1 MHVAAPTIP
10 KKQVVVKLKNRKMK
24 ILYVFPHPD
33 DESFGPAGAINQQ
46 VNEGNEVHLL
56 TLTKGGAT
64 QVRHKLGLSIEEM
77 GEVRHKEM
85 LNIKKVL
92 KLSGFTI
99 LDYPD
104 SGLKELDP
112 RILEKEVKK
121 EINKVKPEIVVT
133 YPVHGGSGF
142 HDHLVTYAV
151 VKRVFLEMKESGVNY
166 LKRLAFF
173 TMPDN
178 GEPSFMSN
186 GWPRLKLSESSLI
199 DVIIPLKK
207 MDIDIMKQALLC
219 YETYQEMAKKTGVIE
234 KIGDKVHFEIAFEEH
249 NPPLQKITDKIS

>member
-1 MHVAAPTIP
+1 M
-10 KKQVVVKLKNRKMK
+10 KL
-24 ILYVFPHPD
+24 LYIFPHPD

-46 VNEGNEVHLL
+46 VRDGNEVHLL

-77 GEVRHKEM
+77 GEIRYQEM
-85 LNIKKVL
+85 LKVKRTL
-92 KLSGFTI
+92 NLSGLTI

-112 RILEKEVKK
+112 RVLEKEVAK
-121 EINKVKPEIVVT
+121 ETERIKPSVIIT

-142 HDHLVTYAV
+142 HDHLVTYAI
-151 VKRVFLEMKESGVNY
+151 VKRTYLEMKDNGADY

-178 GEPSFMSN
+178 GEPSFLSN
-186 GWPRLKLSESSLI
+186 GWPRLKLSEKELI
-199 DVIIPLKK
+199 DAITPLSE
-207 MDIDIMKQALLC
+207 MDVKAMKNALLC
-219 YETYQEMAKKTGVIE
+219 YETYQEMVEKTGVLE

-249 NPPLQKITDKIS
+249 DPPLKKITEKFV

>member
-1 MHVAAPTIP
+1 
-10 KKQVVVKLKNRKMK
+10 MK

-46 VNEGNEVHLL
+46 VNDGNDVYLL

-64 QVRHKLGLSIEEM
+64 QVRHKLNLSIEEM
-77 GEVRHKEM
+77 GIIRHNEM
-85 LNIKKVL
+85 LDVKKVL
-92 KLSGFTI
+92 HFSGFTL

-104 SGLKELDP
+104 SRLKELDP
-112 RILEKEVKK
+112 RIIERDVQK
-121 EINKVKPEIVVT
+121 EIERIQPNIVIT

-151 VKRVFLEMKESGVNY
+151 VKRVFLEMKDNGAKY

-178 GEPSFMSN
+178 GAPSFMKD
-186 GWPRLKLSESSLI
+186 GWPRLKLSESELI
-199 DVIIPLKK
+199 DVITPLNKNNVIA
-207 MDIDIMKQALLC
+207 MRESLLC
-219 YETYQEMAKKTGVIE
+219 YETYQEMVEKTGVIE
-234 KIGDKVHFEIAFEEH
+234 KIGNKVHFEIAFEDH
-249 NPPLQKITDKIS
+249 YPPLKKITDNLIL